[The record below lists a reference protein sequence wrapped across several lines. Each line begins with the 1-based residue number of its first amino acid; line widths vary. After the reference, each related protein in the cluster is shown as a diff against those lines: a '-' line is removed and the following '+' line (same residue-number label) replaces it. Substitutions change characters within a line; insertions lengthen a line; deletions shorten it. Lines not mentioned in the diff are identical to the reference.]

1 MPEPA
6 SQSVNE
12 LLAQWRAGDEESL
25 HRLLSLVYSELR
37 RLAHNYLR
45 KERPNHTLQ
54 SAALVHEAYL
64 RLMKQQPMHFENR
77 AHFFAVSAQ
86 LMRQILV
93 EYARR
98 RKAAKRDPGYKLTLD
113 ESLVPARTRSVDLIV
128 LDDALSGLAK
138 VDPQQCRIVE
148 LRFFSGL
155 SIEETSQVLGVSP
168 ATVKRDWN
176 TAKLWLYNQI
186 RKVERQE
193 V

>member
-6 SQSVNE
+6 SQSVSE

-45 KERPNHTLQ
+45 KERPDHTLQ

-128 LDDALSGLAK
+128 LDDALNGLAK

-186 RKVERQE
+186 RRAEPHDT
-193 V
+193 

>member
-1 MPEPA
+1 LPEPA
-6 SQSVNE
+6 SQSVSE

-45 KERPNHTLQ
+45 KERPDHTLQ

-128 LDDALSGLAK
+128 LDDALNGLAK
-138 VDPQQCRIVE
+138 VDPRQCRIVE
-148 LRFFSGL
+148 LRFFGGL

-168 ATVKRDWN
+168 ATVKREWN

-186 RKVERQE
+186 RRAERQE
-193 V
+193 L

>member
-1 MPEPA
+1 LPEPA
-6 SQSVNE
+6 SQSVSE

-45 KERPNHTLQ
+45 KERPDHTLQ

-128 LDDALSGLAK
+128 LDDALNGLAK
-138 VDPQQCRIVE
+138 VDPRQCRIVE
-148 LRFFSGL
+148 LRFFGGL

-168 ATVKRDWN
+168 ATVKREWN

-186 RKVERQE
+186 RRAERFDA
-193 V
+193 